1 MEKLTPIYKLQRQI
15 LSFYSPILEPCHLSH
30 PGFTETS
37 RFYVLKREANFN
49 AEVFGPLAGDFFNHN
64 GKRCANFNS
73 QWSSSPEKILQ
84 RLVWKFEGHNQT
96 WKFASWESE
105 WEYLT
110 WNTLPETHALLKS
123 PWKAWK
129 AFIWTNYQLIDF
141 QRLLLLVS
149 GKVINGNLV
158 IHGSLD
164 REMGRRSYWFLTL
177 QTTGLWD
184 WWTFTQD
191 WGNWSASP
199 TNYSTFSVDILK
211 RSKEFP
217 L

>member
-96 WKFASWESE
+96 WKFVSWESE
-105 WEYLT
+105 LEYLT
-110 WNTLPETHALLKS
+110 WNTLPETHKLQKPLKGLRPSSEPTTNLLIFRGFCS
-123 PWKAWK
+123 
-129 AFIWTNYQLIDF
+129 
-141 QRLLLLVS
+141 
-149 GKVINGNLV
+149 
-158 IHGSLD
+158 
-164 REMGRRSYWFLTL
+164 
-177 QTTGLWD
+177 
-184 WWTFTQD
+184 
-191 WGNWSASP
+191 
-199 TNYSTFSVDILK
+199 
-211 RSKEFP
+211 
-217 L
+217 